1 MPRKIETKRITW
13 MTMPVKQR
21 EFFRCFI
28 NGCSLE
34 AINRTIIR
42 DDIAILKVCLCED
55 HSKMSAEK
63 IRFEIG
69 RHRLC
74 RGR

>member
-1 MPRKIETKRITW
+1 MPRIIETKRITW
-13 MTMPVKQR
+13 MTMPVEQR
-21 EFFRCFI
+21 EFFRCFF

-34 AINRTIIR
+34 AINMTIIR
-42 DDIAILKVCLCED
+42 DDRAILKLCLCED
-55 HSKMSAEK
+55 HSKLSAEK
-63 IRFEIG
+63 IVSDIG